1 MALRPPRLR
10 PIDDDSSMPVDLTS
24 IDANEYRAGF
34 NCGLQGDDD
43 EDLKTVDLFGV
54 VDGDDSIE
62 MATPSSTATPMP
74 PQGLRQRT
82 RTTSTTQA
90 QPQARNRKNRT

>member
-10 PIDDDSSMPVDLTS
+10 PIDDDSSMPVDLIS
-24 IDANEYRAGF
+24 IDADEYHAGF

-43 EDLKTVDLFGV
+43 EDLKTVDLFGA

-90 QPQARNRKNRT
+90 QP